1 MNKDIT
7 PIKKN
12 NPMRKAVVSLRDISA
27 AASGTVFEKSSP
39 APSVICFI
47 KQFARCYTY
56 NNSMPDIIGGI
67 NAN

>member
-7 PIKKN
+7 PLPKSNKS
-12 NPMRKAVVSLRDISA
+12 RKAVVPIRNNNADA
-27 AASGTVFEKSSP
+27 FGTQTDTTSP

-47 KQFARCYTY
+47 KQFARCYIY
-56 NNSMPDIIGGI
+56 NSNVPHCLGGI